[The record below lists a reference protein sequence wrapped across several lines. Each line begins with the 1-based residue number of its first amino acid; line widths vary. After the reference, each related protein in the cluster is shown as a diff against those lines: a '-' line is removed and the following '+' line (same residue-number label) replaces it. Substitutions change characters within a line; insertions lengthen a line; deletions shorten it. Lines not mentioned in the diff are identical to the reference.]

1 MVVGVDLDTV
11 TEIRSARELGGWQPG
26 DAWLAGRTYLFSE
39 PQRHLTRLLDLSD
52 MGWAPVQFTDRGA
65 GGHAILIAP
74 DGDDLP
80 RAFKGNLCGCTGGYR
95 AIEDAVRG
103 GGQRDRFGYSRSPID
118 GRRHALLP
126 GRGPVRVALP
136 GPERGRAHSGVGS
149 HPDLPATSPP
159 WWRSLPIGDSGDPAM
174 IRRARCPHA
183 GPCAATGVRRPP
195 VRRRA
200 RAHRR

>member
-80 RAFKGNLCGCTGGYR
+80 RAFKGNLCRCTGYR

-103 GGQRDRFGYSRSPID
+103 GGQRDRDQARPVSSRRSM
-118 GRRHALLP
+118 RRDRCAKAAGATP
-126 GRGPVRVALP
+126 CTRAPTVSQRGTNTSARSRRTASTSAPATRSAVTGRGK
-136 GPERGRAHSGVGS
+136 
-149 HPDLPATSPP
+149 
-159 WWRSLPIGDSGDPAM
+159 
-174 IRRARCPHA
+174 RRW
-183 GPCAATGVRRPP
+183 
-195 VRRRA
+195 
-200 RAHRR
+200 